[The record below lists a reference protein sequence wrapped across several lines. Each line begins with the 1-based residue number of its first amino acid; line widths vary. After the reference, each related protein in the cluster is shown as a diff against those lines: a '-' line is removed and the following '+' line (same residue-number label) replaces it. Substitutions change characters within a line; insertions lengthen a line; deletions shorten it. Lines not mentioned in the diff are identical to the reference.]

1 MAKSLSVAG
10 SNGASQ
16 AAYLAFV
23 QRYADADR
31 DVRQA
36 VAARKD
42 LRAAIKAAGI
52 PLPSFDRARKDADV
66 SGEMRENLDQWYRK
80 LMAWQRKPV
89 GFQGGL
95 DLGEAATE
103 QQWDVHELHA
113 VDNQGFDSGKGGRN
127 RDSNPW
133 TPGTE
138 AFQRWDNAWIRGQ
151 AEIASTLGDKP
162 AARKPT
168 AANGSAAN
176 GATAA
181 KPRGRPRG
189 SRNKPKQGEIPPV
202 ETHPAGNGTEGAGE
216 GGGAPTDDE

>member
-1 MAKSLSVAG
+1 MAKSLSVQG

-23 QRYADADR
+23 QRYDDADR
-31 DVRQA
+31 EVREA
-36 VAARKD
+36 VASRKD

-52 PLPSFDRARKDADV
+52 PLASFDRARKDADV
-66 SGEMRENLDQWYRK
+66 SGEMREHHDLWYRK

-95 DLGEAATE
+95 DLGAPATDRE
-103 QQWDVHELHA
+103 WDVHELHA
-113 VDNQGFDSGKGGRN
+113 VDNQGFDSGKGGRK

-162 AARKPT
+162 AARKRT
-168 AANGSAAN
+168 AANGAAAN
-176 GATAA
+176 GAENGR
-181 KPRGRPRG
+181 RGRPLG
-189 SRNKPKQGEIPPV
+189 SRNKPKKGEIAPV
-202 ETHPAGNGTEGAGE
+202 PTHEAGE
-216 GGGAPTDDE
+216 GTEPAGETGGAPAGDE